1 MHTWFKVGDSHFD
14 FFLHD
19 STQDVHAAVD
29 SNMRLV
35 QFLHGRFEAC
45 DMLPP
50 RTRSDASTVEKA
62 IRSFANEKGDIC
74 NISIHIGKEYIPI
87 CHVDEAR
94 VVSRML
100 TADHDCFT
108 EHFYEKGFEPL
119 EDNKAVMPAT
129 HPDAYY
135 DNEVWKLEYEYELN
149 EDLGTPSFGSAKAHD
164 ENVF

>member
-1 MHTWFKVGDSHFD
+1 
-14 FFLHD
+14 
-19 STQDVHAAVD
+19 
-29 SNMRLV
+29 MRLV

-45 DMLPP
+45 DVLPP

-135 DNEVWKLEYEYELN
+135 DNEVWKLEYDYELN